1 MFVSHKLYL
10 TIYSY
15 IFLIK
20 NWKFIRRNLKRDI
33 VHNYSK
39 VSDIFNS
46 ASMPHIMIV
55 EYVLCSVVLFI
66 QILGLRL
73 LYRQKSLSR
82 NKNQI
87 YLLIALCHTA
97 TILAVLRIL
106 NLAKLLPTELL
117 WFPEI
122 YFRIFYHVLMVLFTL
137 DRFLVFYFAIKYPLY
152 CTSKK
157 LLKIINTVVVL
168 AIIFVLILV
177 VLILCKVIH
186 FWKLGI
192 IVLHAVTIIDT
203 LYIIDVVMTYTY
215 IFLVYKRQAKLR
227 KISNNV
233 RINSKKFKFTVPTL
247 VIITYILFTVFPH
260 FWNFFMIIK
269 SLDVNNLNS
278 SSIFRIL
285 HILGWLADPLIY
297 MSNFYLAKCKC
308 QRR

>member
-1 MFVSHKLYL
+1 
-10 TIYSY
+10 
-15 IFLIK
+15 
-20 NWKFIRRNLKRDI
+20 
-33 VHNYSK
+33 
-39 VSDIFNS
+39 
-46 ASMPHIMIV
+46 MPHIMIV

-157 LLKIINTVVVL
+157 LLKIIYIVVVL

-203 LYIIDVVMTYTY
+203 LYIIVMTYTYIVVMTYTY

-247 VIITYILFTVFPH
+247 VIITYTLFTVSPISGTF
-260 FWNFFMIIK
+260 
-269 SLDVNNLNS
+269 S
-278 SSIFRIL
+278 
-285 HILGWLADPLIY
+285 
-297 MSNFYLAKCKC
+297 
-308 QRR
+308 